1 MPIIVSEIK
10 TPLSAKKE
18 EIISQAIKKAGL
30 KNSDVVSSAINKTSL
45 DARHN
50 DGIKLVSSVCLT
62 LSSEKLECQVSEKK
76 GFKYYEEKEVDFKIL
91 NNILTKEPFAV
102 MITGIDERVKPEEY
116 KKARN
121 DVNILMVVN
130 PQMKHVL
137 TVSFP
142 RDSYIKNACTG
153 YNDKLTHFGMKG
165 TEAARYQVNAIV

>member
-50 DGIKLVSSVCLT
+50 DDIKLVSSVCLS

-76 GFKYYEEKEVDFKIL
+76 GFKYYEEKECLAVEMEAAALYMTASRLKKNALAICTISDHL
-91 NNILTKEPFAV
+91 LTGEETTSDERQKTFTD
-102 MITGIDERVKPEEY
+102 MITLALEVAID
-116 KKARN
+116 
-121 DVNILMVVN
+121 L
-130 PQMKHVL
+130 
-137 TVSFP
+137 
-142 RDSYIKNACTG
+142 
-153 YNDKLTHFGMKG
+153 
-165 TEAARYQVNAIV
+165 